1 MILCITVWQNMT
13 CVPGNDNLHAL
24 TSDKRQRLRVELA
37 NYDNDTAFA
46 VYDNFVIGSEKEK
59 YKLKSIGHY
68 SGNAGKYALFIGEIV
83 KSADLT

>member
-13 CVPGNDNLHAL
+13 CVLGNDNLHAL
-24 TSDKRQRLRVELA
+24 TSDKRQRLRVEMA
-37 NYDNDTAFA
+37 DYDNDTAFA
-46 VYDNFVIGSEKEK
+46 VYDNFVIGSEDEK
-59 YKLKSIGHY
+59 YKLESIGRY